1 VSGTDH
7 TTFCP
12 WKGTASYYTLD
23 VDGQKIDNAAWY
35 YPEPYEKAAA
45 IKDYVAF
52 YKNHVTVDAE

>member
-1 VSGTDH
+1 MALELGKRVADR
-7 TTFCP
+7 FI
-12 WKGTASYYTLD
+12 D
-23 VDGQKIDNAAWY
+23 ERVGQKIDNAAWY